1 MPVVGLT
8 GLIGAGKSTVARQF
22 GTLGAVV
29 VDADAIAHRV
39 LDEPEVRA
47 AVAARFG
54 PEVIAA
60 DGSVRR
66 GVLAE
71 RVFGPGDAHAAALV
85 DLERL
90 VHPPV
95 RARIAA
101 AVRDALAAPRGA
113 RPPVV
118 VLDVPLLAQSGFG
131 PQSDMVVF
139 VTCAEGLR
147 RQRLAARNLSAEQQ
161 AAREAAWQR
170 AFARGGAGAWPAER
184 TRTVD
189 TSVGLAYTL
198 NQVDRLWSELVGG
211 FPAGGP
217 AEGVPPE

>member
-22 GTLGAVV
+22 GDLGAIV

-39 LDEPEVRA
+39 LDEPALRA

-54 PEVIAA
+54 PGVIAA
-60 DGSVRR
+60 DGAVRR
-66 GVLAE
+66 GALAE
-71 RVFGPGDAHAAALV
+71 RVFGPDAAHEAALT
-85 DLERL
+85 DLEDL

-101 AVRDALAAPRGA
+101 AVAEAFAAPRGT

-131 PQSDMVVF
+131 ARSDMVVI

-147 RQRLAARNLSAEQQ
+147 RERLAARKLSSGQQ

-170 AFARGGAGAWPAER
+170 AFARAGAGAWPVER

-211 FPAGGP
+211 LPAGRP
-217 AEGVPPE
+217 AEGVSPE

>member
-8 GLIGAGKSTVARQF
+8 GLIGAGKSTVARLF
-22 GTLGAVV
+22 GDHGAVV

-47 AVAARFG
+47 AVATRFG
-54 PEVIAA
+54 PGVIAD
-60 DGSVRR
+60 DGAVRR
-66 GVLAE
+66 GALAE
-71 RVFGPGDAHAAALV
+71 RVFGPSPVHEQALA
-85 DLERL
+85 DLEGM
-90 VHPPV
+90 VHPRV

-101 AVRDALAAPRGA
+101 AVAEAFAAPRGT

-118 VLDVPLLAQSGFG
+118 VLDVPLLAQSGFAA
-131 PQSDMVVF
+131 QADMVVI

-147 RQRLAARNLSAEQQ
+147 RQRLAARKLSAGQQ

-170 AFARGGAGAWPAER
+170 ALDRVGTRAWPVER

-198 NQVDRLWSELVGG
+198 NQVDRLWYELVGG
-211 FPAGGP
+211 LPAGQP
-217 AEGVPPE
+217 TEGGSPE